1 MATNKWQSRRWLG
14 VVGIYVGNTA
24 DQIRDEAARSFM
36 LNAANMNHVLHTSG
50 GAALA
55 TQRGDMAG
63 LSSFG
68 YKASSLD
75 ITDTGQRCHISESPS
90 SLSSSRFSPC

>member
-1 MATNKWQSRRWLG
+1 MMATNKWQSRRWLG

-75 ITDTGQRCHISESPS
+75 ITN
-90 SLSSSRFSPC
+90 